1 MAIVNDNRLEI
12 SKLDFDG
19 IKASLKTFMQ
29 SQTEFTDYDFDGS
42 GISVLLDV
50 LSYNTHYMSYYLNM
64 VGNEMFMDSAINR
77 DSVVSL
83 AKQLGYVPTSTV
95 AAQALISF
103 TAAVTGGAE
112 TATIPAWTKFS
123 VVSDRVK
130 YIFQPVSDVIVA
142 EKVTYTK
149 TNSAQQFSFKTS
161 FQDMQ
166 SIWSISFCIN
176 TYEHYFG
183 GEGVWC
189 GPFFQINTP
198 DISLGEDD
206 TWTIKWTVLREF

>member
-42 GISVLLDV
+42 GMSVLLDV

-64 VGNEMFMDSAINR
+64 VGNEMFLDSATQR

-83 AKQLGYVPTSTV
+83 AKQMGYVPTSTV

-103 TAAVTGGAE
+103 TAAVAGGAE

-123 VVSDRVK
+123 VVSDRTK
-130 YIFQPVSDVIVA
+130 FIFVS
-142 EKVTYTK
+142 
-149 TNSAQQFSFKTS
+149 
-161 FQDMQ
+161 
-166 SIWSISFCIN
+166 WW
-176 TYEHYFG
+176 HYLIFLI
-183 GEGVWC
+183 
-189 GPFFQINTP
+189 F
-198 DISLGEDD
+198 
-206 TWTIKWTVLREF
+206 

>member
-42 GISVLLDV
+42 GMSVLLDV

-83 AKQLGYVPTSTV
+83 AKQVG
-95 AAQALISF
+95 
-103 TAAVTGGAE
+103 
-112 TATIPAWTKFS
+112 
-123 VVSDRVK
+123 
-130 YIFQPVSDVIVA
+130 
-142 EKVTYTK
+142 
-149 TNSAQQFSFKTS
+149 
-161 FQDMQ
+161 
-166 SIWSISFCIN
+166 
-176 TYEHYFG
+176 
-183 GEGVWC
+183 
-189 GPFFQINTP
+189 
-198 DISLGEDD
+198 
-206 TWTIKWTVLREF
+206 